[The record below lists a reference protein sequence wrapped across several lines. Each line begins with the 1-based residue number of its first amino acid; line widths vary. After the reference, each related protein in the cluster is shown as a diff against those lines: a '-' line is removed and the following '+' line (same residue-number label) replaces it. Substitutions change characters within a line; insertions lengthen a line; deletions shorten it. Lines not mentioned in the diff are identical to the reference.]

1 MSDTAQTLQTIADL
15 LGGTLQGDGNVTVS
29 HVAPI
34 DQAGPEALTF
44 ALDAKR
50 VAQLADTG
58 AGAALVPA
66 DADTT
71 GLTLPVVKVDQVE
84 AAMATLLT
92 AFAPKEDLPPVG
104 VHPSAV
110 VDTSASLG
118 SNVAVGPFV
127 VIGAGVDIGDNVAL
141 AAGVTLGADVTIG
154 DDTVIG
160 ESTTVKARSEI
171 GDRVRIGPNCTI
183 GYDGFGYFF
192 AEGQHHLIPHVGN
205 VVLEDDVHLGANV
218 CVDRGK
224 FGATRV
230 GAGTKVDNLVQ
241 IAHNVQIG
249 KCCLLI
255 GQCGIAGSAVLGDGV
270 VIGGAAGVRDN
281 ITLGDGAQLAAS
293 SAVAGNMPA
302 GSSYGGTPARPM
314 ADMRRIVA
322 ATGKLPDLPKRV
334 KQLEAAVVALQAALE
349 SGATESD

>member
-1 MSDTAQTLQTIADL
+1 MTDAAHTLQAIADL
-15 LGGTLQGDGNVTVS
+15 IGGTIEGDGSVQIT
-29 HVAPI
+29 HMAPI
-34 DQAGPEALTF
+34 DQADAQAITF

-50 VAQLADTG
+50 VAQLTDSNASG
-58 AGAALVPA
+58 ALVPA

-71 GLTLPVVKVDQVE
+71 SLSLPVIKVERVD
-84 AAMATLLT
+84 AALAMLLN
-92 AFAPKEDLPPVG
+92 AFAPKEDLPPTG
-104 VHPSAV
+104 VHPTAIVDDSA
-110 VDTSASLG
+110 TLASD
-118 SNVAVGPFV
+118 VAIGPYV
-127 VIGAGVDIGDNVAL
+127 VIGANVTIGTGTSLCAH
-141 AAGVTLGADVTIG
+141 VTLGADVKLG

-160 ESTTVKARSEI
+160 ESTVIKARSDI
-171 GDRVRIGPNCTI
+171 GSNVRIGPNCTI

-192 AEGQHHLIPHVGN
+192 ADGEHHMIPHVGH
-205 VVLEDDVHLGANV
+205 VIIEDDVHLGATV

-224 FGATRV
+224 FGPTRI

-293 SAVAGNMPA
+293 SAVAGDMPA

-314 ADMRRIVA
+314 TDMRRIVA
-322 ATGKLPDLPKRV
+322 ATGKLPDLPKKV
-334 KQLEAAVVALQAALE
+334 KQLEAAVAALQAALNSE
-349 SGATESD
+349 TDTNE

>member
-1 MSDTAQTLQTIADL
+1 MSVTAQTLQTLAEL
-15 LGGTLQGDGNVTVS
+15 LGGTLEGDGTVTVS

-58 AGAALVPA
+58 AAAALVPA
-66 DADTT
+66 DADTAD
-71 GLTLPVVKVDQVE
+71 LTLPVVKVDQVE
-84 AAMATLLT
+84 AALTMLLT
-92 AFAPKEDLPPVG
+92 HFAPQEDLPPVG

-110 VDTSASLG
+110 VDASASLG

-127 VIGAGVDIGDNVAL
+127 VIGAGVEIGDGVTL
-141 AAGVTLGADVTIG
+141 AAGVTLGANVRIG

-160 ESTTVKARSEI
+160 ESTTIKARTEI

-192 AEGQHHLIPHVGN
+192 SEGQHHLIPHVGN

-241 IAHNVQIG
+241 IAHNVQVG

-255 GQCGIAGSAVLGDGV
+255 GQCGIAGSAVLGNGV
-270 VIGGAAGVRDN
+270 VIGGSAGVRDN
-281 ITLGDGAQLAAS
+281 ITLGDGAQLAAY
-293 SAVAGNMPA
+293 SAAAGDIPA
-302 GSSYGGTPARPM
+302 GGTYGGTPARDM

-334 KQLEAAVVALQAALE
+334 KQLEAAVAAMQAE
-349 SGATESD
+349 RGNGATEND